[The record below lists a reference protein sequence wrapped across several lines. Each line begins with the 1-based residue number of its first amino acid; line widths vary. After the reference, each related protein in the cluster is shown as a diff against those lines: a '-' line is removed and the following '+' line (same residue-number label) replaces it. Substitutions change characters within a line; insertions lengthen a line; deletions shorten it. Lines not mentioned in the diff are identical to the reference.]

1 MGLQIPQKRRGRPR
15 TVRRIEFFEVSV
27 PLVPLPSR
35 PSAARERLVAH
46 RVMITHS
53 EASQT
58 RHLLM
63 PRAARW
69 QSDGADGAWHAGRTE
84 LTMLSSQMVL
94 RRACALHVA
103 SAHTHTAQHSTAH
116 QHTPPH
122 HTCIRSPTAPQHRTY
137 TTSQHSRARR
147 HSIGRHGARG
157 APAALGAVLP
167 RAPNV
172 PRHGQQD
179 MKERTKGGPR
189 LSSFIFGPLSSLSE
203 LSDAPRNNDRPRHE
217 LARTRHS
224 PPSQRG

>member
-1 MGLQIPQKRRGRPR
+1 MPQKRRGRPR

-27 PLVPLPSR
+27 PLVLLPSR

-103 SAHTHTAQHSTAH
+103 SAHTHSTAQHSTPAH
-116 QHTPPH
+116 PTTSHLHSIANSAAAPH
-122 HTCIRSPTAPQHRTY
+122 VHDVTAQQGAAAQHRA
-137 TTSQHSRARR
+137 ARR
-147 HSIGRHGARG
+147 TRRTGSPRRR
-157 APAALGAVLP
+157 APPRPECPAP
-167 RAPNV
+167 RATGHEGANE
-172 PRHGQQD
+172 G
-179 MKERTKGGPR
+179 RTEA
-189 LSSFIFGPLSSLSE
+189 SPLSGVVIEKLKV
-203 LSDAPRNNDRPRHE
+203 LGSDKVAQ
-217 LARTRHS
+217 A
-224 PPSQRG
+224 GKV